1 MHRSVSRCGGITYL
15 SLLMKDFNR
24 YFRKFT
30 AVLLVGSQLAFNG
43 CGKDDGSVPKEETGE
58 PNTLPV
64 EVLHYREARDTFL
77 KWTEAFAPDRN
88 LTQAYTLLSA
98 SSRKVLR
105 QQGVADAGGF
115 AAWFEQQAATNKTP
129 FSYTFS
135 RFDVLD
141 IDLQDSTRAIIT
153 ATFLVHLHQSTFESV
168 GSFILRRERGRWV
181 IPFVQGSSFEA
192 GWWEKEK
199 QFAMRMS
206 EEGMTR
212 FSSAGLSLSLKYP
225 VAWDVLSKDAAR
237 IPTQAFILKGMALQ
251 YIDPASLTPVAFARV
266 GILPGP
272 LPDSLQVPADSSST
286 AQLRFLRSEKVTS
299 DNGLP
304 VEGEVRWIAD
314 PSQNRYIL
322 FYSAVDASLASY
334 DRFVET
340 FAIIRKSLIPST
352 EVLP

>member
-1 MHRSVSRCGGITYL
+1 MKYFNKYFRQLSVFLIVG
-15 SLLMKDFNR
+15 SLLSFI
-24 YFRKFT
+24 
-30 AVLLVGSQLAFNG
+30 G

-58 PNTLPV
+58 PNTLPS
-64 EVLHYREARDTFL
+64 EVLHFREARDTFL

-88 LTQAYTLLSA
+88 LTQAYALLNA
-98 SSRKVLR
+98 SSRKALR
-105 QQGVADAGGF
+105 QQGVVDAGGF
-115 AAWFEQQAATNKTP
+115 ESWFEQQTAANRTP

-135 RFDVLD
+135 RFDILD
-141 IDLQDSTRAIIT
+141 IDLQDSTRAIVT

-212 FSSAGLSLSLKYP
+212 FTSTGLSLSLKYP

-237 IPTQAFILKGMALQ
+237 IPTQASVLKGVALQ

-266 GILPGP
+266 AILPGP
-272 LPDSLQVPADSSST
+272 LPDSLQVSGDSSFT
-286 AQLRFLRSEKVTS
+286 AQLRFLRSEKVTN

-314 PSQNRYIL
+314 PSLNRYIL
-322 FYSAVDASLASY
+322 FYSAVDVSLVSY

-340 FAIIRKSLIPST
+340 FAIIRKSLLPST

>member
-1 MHRSVSRCGGITYL
+1 MRNFTIYFRPFAVFCIVG
-15 SLLMKDFNR
+15 SLL
-24 YFRKFT
+24 
-30 AVLLVGSQLAFNG
+30 SFNG

-58 PNTLPV
+58 PNILPA
-64 EVLHYREARDTFL
+64 EVLLFREARDTFL
-77 KWTEAFAPDRN
+77 KWTEAFAPERN
-88 LTQAYTLLSA
+88 LTQAYALLSA
-98 SSRKVLR
+98 SSRKLLR
-105 QQGVADAGGF
+105 EQGVGDAAGF
-115 AAWFEQQAATNKTP
+115 ASWFEQQAASNRTP

-181 IPFVQGSSFEA
+181 IPFMQSGSFEA

-212 FSSAGLSLSLKYP
+212 FSSSALSLSLKYP

-237 IPTQAFILKGMALQ
+237 IPTQASVLKGVALQ
-251 YIDPASLTPVAFARV
+251 YIDPASLAPVAFARV

-272 LPDSLQVPADSSST
+272 LPDSLRVHPDSAAT
-286 AQLRFLRSEKVTS
+286 AQLRFLRSEKVSS

-322 FYSAVDASLASY
+322 FYSAVDASVASY

-340 FAIIRKSLIPST
+340 FAIIRKSLLPST